1 MRFSAIV
8 SLAVALS
15 ALAALNVSAQT
26 QPPAAAATWSRFA
39 RANEVQLRDFAGY
52 VRVYPEARTDI
63 AVSVANSGPLSA
75 PVFRM
80 AGSRLIVDGGL
91 RRQIRSCH
99 VLSEGG
105 FVVSTNRQ
113 GSVAGARLPVV
124 SIRVPRAAVVMAG
137 GAVRL
142 HMADSDNARVR
153 FEGCGDA
160 DIERVAHSA
169 DIALNGS
176 GDVRLY
182 EAERATVAVAGS
194 GDVTLGVARQGLTAS
209 LAGSGDLTASRV
221 DGPTNI
227 SVQGSGNVLIRDGR
241 ATVVSIAIAGSGD
254 VTHGGEAQRLD
265 AVILGS
271 GDVRVHQ
278 VNGPVSRRVFG
289 SGEVIIGR

>member
-15 ALAALNVSAQT
+15 GLAVLGASAQT
-26 QPPAAAATWSRFA
+26 PAAAVTWSRYA
-39 RANEVQLRDFAGY
+39 RANEVQLRDFAGF

-80 AGSRLIVDGGL
+80 AGSRLIIDGGL
-91 RRQIRSCH
+91 RRQIRSCR
-99 VLSEGG
+99 VQSEGG
-105 FVVSTNRQ
+105 FEVITTRQ
-113 GSVAGARLPVV
+113 GAISGARLPVV
-124 SIRVPRAAVVMAG
+124 SVRVPRSAVVTAG

-142 HMADSDNARVR
+142 HMADSDSARVR

-160 DIERVAHSA
+160 DIERVAHRA

-176 GDVRLY
+176 GDLRLY
-182 EAERATVAVAGS
+182 EAEQATVAVAGS

-241 ATVVSIAIAGSGD
+241 ATVFSVAIAGSGD
-254 VTHGGEAQRLD
+254 VTHGGDAQRLD